1 MMKTIK
7 HLLSKIAQK
16 FSKKRKPIK
25 SCLNCKYCDLAP
37 YLQPCLH
44 CAMYEYEEYVE
55 WEPNEDDN
63 NKNNTRIC

>member
-16 FSKKRKPIK
+16 FSKKKKPIK
-25 SCLNCKYCDLAP
+25 SCLNCKYCDLASH
-37 YLQPCLH
+37 LQPCLH
-44 CAMYEYEEYVE
+44 CIMYEDEEYVE